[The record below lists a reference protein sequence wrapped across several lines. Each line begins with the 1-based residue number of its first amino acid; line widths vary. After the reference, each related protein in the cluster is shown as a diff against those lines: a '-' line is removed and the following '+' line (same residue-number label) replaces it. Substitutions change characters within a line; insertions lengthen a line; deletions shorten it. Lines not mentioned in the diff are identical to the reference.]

1 MKNSSLVRVLVV
13 VGVSALLIANL
24 LSVVSATD
32 DFSNWEGPNVVNTAA
47 DNTSTN
53 SSDVSTTNTVRN
65 DTSTNSVD
73 ITTVDTSNTNNSS
86 ISTGSATTTL
96 NTSTDNTNEKNEV
109 NSLAYTG
116 IEDTNIL
123 AVVIILG
130 AIIAGYSLKKVRD
143 YNNL

>member
-1 MKNSSLVRVLVV
+1 MKKSSLLRVLVV